1 MMRWLAA
8 LVVVLAGCN
17 NFDALVERCVAE
29 GRCGAAAMQQDGGP
43 NNVLAPVLTATPGQL
58 SFSLVGG
65 EMAPSK
71 RVTLSNLDGGVA
83 NSVTVNL
90 GGTNAGDFALSTACG
105 STLSPGQ
112 SCPID
117 LTFRPVDQ
125 SVSTRSGVLEVRA
138 AGAPVVQVPL
148 SATIT
153 PSLEV
158 PTLVEFGDVRVGTMK
173 STSLVVRNLSTRPA
187 NLVPTVLSPY
197 SVESNGCASV
207 AGMQACMIQLS
218 VAISQPGTR
227 DDTIQIAVGGTSL
240 TFTVPVRVRG
250 VTGGVVQLEPQ
261 DLFPTSEESEL
272 VGQARD
278 RTFSLRNTGTQ
289 TIGPISLSL
298 SADGGFSLLDAGC
311 DLLDAGA
318 SCFGVVRFAPTSFA
332 TFGFTLSA
340 DAGPAGGDSLSD
352 QGYARQ
358 SFTVTLQ
365 VSPPNAGP
373 LITVGSNQCANTCTN
388 QVLADVRTPPT
399 LVATTKR
406 TVAFDLGNWV
416 GDCMGSATTA
426 CSFVMNQDRAVT
438 LNTDIVPV
446 MFESVTTVLGNFGVD
461 GGALLTADAI
471 CNADALDGGLPGTY
485 RAFFATADA
494 GIFSRFRVG
503 DGYASAS
510 ADRFPVA
517 TLLAPLSA
525 QLLTSRGQISTS
537 TGFWTGIEIDGGT
550 SSLNCQNWT
559 NSVGGGNPPYG
570 RLGQNSAGAWWS
582 VAGNESCGY
591 SHPLLCLGTG
601 TGRPAT
607 ANDRVSVDG
616 GAVMFVMQRPPA
628 DAGLPDGGWS
638 SPTRSELDGACRMAA
653 SSLGRTQAFAYVGLM
668 TPAVSL
674 GSFDAGAGT
683 PLVRLDGKPLAP
695 SADTLRTNW
704 VPLVPIAFALS
715 LDGGV
720 SFARRGVLA
729 GNDWGSGRSQVSDSF
744 TVNCGGSLYL
754 GDPSST
760 ADWWGPASSTSSTGV
775 TCNDLWFY
783 CVTPP

>member
-1 MMRWLAA
+1 MRRWLAA
-8 LVVVLAGCN
+8 FSLLLAGCN

-29 GRCGAAAMQQDGGP
+29 GRCGAAAMQDGGT
-43 NNVLAPVLTATPGQL
+43 NNVQAPVLLATPGQL
-58 SFSLVGG
+58 GFTLVGG
-65 EMAPSK
+65 EMGPSK

-90 GGTNAGDFALSTACG
+90 AGTNAGDFGLSTACG

-138 AGAPVVQVPL
+138 TGVPVLQVPL
-148 SATIT
+148 AATIT

-158 PTLVEFGDVRVGTMK
+158 PPLVEFGDVRVGTMK
-173 STSLVVRNLSTRPA
+173 STSVVVRNLSTRPA

-197 SVESNGCASV
+197 SVESNGCSSV

-227 DDTIQIAVGGTSL
+227 DDTMQIAIGGTSL

-278 RTFSLRNTGTQ
+278 RTFSVRNTGAQ
-289 TIGPISLSL
+289 TIGPISFAFST
-298 SADGGFSLLDAGC
+298 DGGFSLLDAGC
-311 DLLDAGA
+311 DFLDAGA

-358 SFTVTLQ
+358 SFTATLQ

-373 LITVGSNQCANTCTN
+373 LITVGSTQCANTCTN
-388 QVLADVRTPPT
+388 QIMADVRTPPM
-399 LVATTKR
+399 LVATSKR
-406 TVAFDLGNWV
+406 TLAFDLGTWG
-416 GDCMGSATTA
+416 GDCTGAATSA

-438 LNTDIVPV
+438 LYTDIVPV
-446 MFESVTTVLGNFGVD
+446 MFETVTTVLGNFGAD

-485 RAFFATADA
+485 RAFVATADA
-494 GIFSRFRVG
+494 GIFSRFRTG
-503 DGYASAS
+503 DGYANAS
-510 ADRFPVA
+510 PDRFPAA
-517 TLLAPLSA
+517 TLLAPLSTP
-525 QLLTSRGQISTS
+525 LLTSRGQVSTS
-537 TGFWTGIEIDGGT
+537 TGFWTGIELDGGT
-550 SSLNCQNWT
+550 STLNCQNWT

-570 RLGQNSAGAWWS
+570 RLGQNSTGAWWS
-582 VAGNESCGY
+582 IAGNESCGY

-607 ANDRVSVDG
+607 PNERVSVDG
-616 GAVMFVMQRPPA
+616 GVVMFVMQRPLA

-638 SPTRSELDGACRMAA
+638 SPTRSELDGACRLAA
-653 SSLGRTQAFAYVGLM
+653 SLLGRSQAFAYIGLV
-668 TPAVSL
+668 TPAASL

-683 PLVRLDGKPLAP
+683 ALVRLDGKPLAP

-720 SFARRGVLA
+720 SLARRGVLA
-729 GNDWGSGRSQVSDSF
+729 GNDWGSFRSQVSDSF
-744 TVNCGGSLYL
+744 SVSCSGSANL

-760 ADWWGPASSTSSTGV
+760 VDWWGPASPSPSPV